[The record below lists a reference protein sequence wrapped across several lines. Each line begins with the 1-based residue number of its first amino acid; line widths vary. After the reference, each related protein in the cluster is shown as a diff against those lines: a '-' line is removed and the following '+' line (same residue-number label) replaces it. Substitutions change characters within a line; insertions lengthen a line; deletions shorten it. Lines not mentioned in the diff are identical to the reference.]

1 MKTKSRSIFIITC
14 VIPTFVLYLLFGFFP
29 SIKSIIMAFYKWS
42 GLTGEPKYI
51 GLKNFVTLF
60 GDEKVWAALG
70 HNLFL
75 LTIVPIITL
84 SLALL
89 FAYSITKL
97 KLKEKGFYRVV
108 FFFPNVL
115 SLVVISILFM
125 FIYHPDLGIIN
136 PALKAVGLDGLT
148 RIWLGDSKTVLW
160 AIGITMVW
168 QAVGYYMVLYMA
180 SMEGVPTYLYE
191 AAIIDGASQ
200 WQQFKSI
207 TFPLIW
213 EVVRV
218 TLVFNIL
225 GVFNGSLAYVNIMTK
240 GGPDNA
246 SNVLAVYMYKQ
257 AFENGNFGYAMAVG
271 VLILAISLTL
281 AFIANKLTEKE
292 VVQY

>member
-1 MKTKSRSIFIITC
+1 MKSKNRSIFIFTC
-14 VIPTFVLYLLFGFFP
+14 VVPTMLLYMLFGFYP
-29 SIKSIIMAFYKWS
+29 SMKSITMAFYRWS
-42 GLTGEPKYI
+42 GLTGEPKFI
-51 GLKNFVTLF
+51 GLKNFATLF
-60 GDEKVWAALG
+60 GDEKVWGALG
-70 HNLFL
+70 NNLFL
-75 LTIVPIITL
+75 LCIVPLITMSL
-84 SLALL
+84 SLL

-97 KLKEKGFYRVV
+97 KLKEKGLYRVI

-136 PALKAVGLDGLT
+136 PLLRAVGLDSLT
-148 RIWLGDSKTVLW
+148 RVWLGDSATVLW

-180 SMEGVPTYLYE
+180 SMEGVPAYLYE
-191 AAIIDGASQ
+191 AAIIDGASN
-200 WQQFKSI
+200 WQQFKNI

-218 TLVFNIL
+218 TIVFNIL

-271 VLILAISLTL
+271 VLILTISLAL
-281 AFIANKLTEKE
+281 AYLANRLTKKD